1 MPKLLRLKVND
12 SNLVSK
18 QLQNFSFYYFFREND
33 EFENPRLKIDEFYG
47 TLRIHANGPLASKCL
62 RVKSSRLL
70 LLRTSAGSM
79 SQFTVRLP
87 TKITTTRAATAEV
100 VEANMIQDV
109 RFQGQF
115 IEIRPNTAY

>member
-1 MPKLLRLKVND
+1 
-12 SNLVSK
+12 
-18 QLQNFSFYYFFREND
+18 
-33 EFENPRLKIDEFYG
+33 
-47 TLRIHANGPLASKCL
+47 
-62 RVKSSRLL
+62 
-70 LLRTSAGSM
+70 M